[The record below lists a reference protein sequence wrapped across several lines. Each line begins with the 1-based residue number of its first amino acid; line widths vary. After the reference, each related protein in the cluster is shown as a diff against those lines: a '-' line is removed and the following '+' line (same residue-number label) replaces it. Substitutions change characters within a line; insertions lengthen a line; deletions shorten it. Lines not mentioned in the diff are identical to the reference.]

1 MRPRGIAASSLFW
14 TTSKHPKLCDGK
26 MRHCFLR
33 CFWGLLLR
41 RCTVKYCMDLDLR
54 TLSGIVGKLLKGWL
68 PLEYGILGTYISC
81 MCIPKHR
88 FCLSTVY
95 D

>member
-1 MRPRGIAASSLFW
+1 MGDRSFIIILDNVQ
-14 TTSKHPKLCDGK
+14 TSE
-26 MRHCFLR
+26 
-33 CFWGLLLR
+33 
-41 RCTVKYCMDLDLR
+41 VYCMDLDLR